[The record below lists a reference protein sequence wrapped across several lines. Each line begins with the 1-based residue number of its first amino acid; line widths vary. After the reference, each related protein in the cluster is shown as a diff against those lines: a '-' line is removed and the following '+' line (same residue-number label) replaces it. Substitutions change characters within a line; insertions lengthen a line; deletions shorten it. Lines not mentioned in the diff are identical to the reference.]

1 MASTK
6 SEEKPRKQPI
16 LPSFEK
22 VTEEK
27 CNDSLRELQSR
38 FSKGK
43 NSSKGLNLKK
53 SDEKTLK
60 VLIVS
65 SSEGDDEKAQYASFK
80 HIFI

>member
-22 VTEEK
+22 GTEEK

-38 FSKGK
+38 FSMGK

-53 SDEKTLK
+53 SDEKM
-60 VLIVS
+60 
-65 SSEGDDEKAQYASFK
+65 
-80 HIFI
+80 

>member
-22 VTEEK
+22 DTEEK
-27 CNDSLRELQSR
+27 CNDSLRELQSS

-53 SDEKTLK
+53 VTK
-60 VLIVS
+60 
-65 SSEGDDEKAQYASFK
+65 K
-80 HIFI
+80 H